1 MCRRQNKA
9 DEHDGKED
17 IPQAEE
23 RHGQCGPAEQPGV
36 QGAIRGSSHVMGG
49 SWKGRIVVTCSLN
62 SRLKGR
68 DWVCKSYGGL
78 VKRANNKQKQKYP
91 NAV

>member
-23 RHGQCGPAEQPGV
+23 RHGQCDPAAWCPRSHKRLLACDGRQLEGENRGHVQP
-36 QGAIRGSSHVMGG
+36 
-49 SWKGRIVVTCSLN
+49 
-62 SRLKGR
+62 
-68 DWVCKSYGGL
+68 
-78 VKRANNKQKQKYP
+78 
-91 NAV
+91 